1 MKKRKKKE
9 LRKLVNKIPV
19 IFLVKKDIC
28 DYSNHTMGRSRYLL
42 T

>member
-19 IFLVKKDIC
+19 IFLVKKDTC
-28 DYSNHTMGRSRYLL
+28 DFSNHIMGRSKIS